1 MKKPDANLP
10 FQVYGIDVLVRLVSE
25 APAAFKL
32 YCPKGSPIRYGV
44 VVARGDGFDE
54 GANGFREMPSVGAAV
69 AFEESAEDVEGH
81 YFYHEGEEYRI
92 LRLDA
97 VILSYPT
104 E

>member
-1 MKKPDANLP
+1 MAKRENLP
-10 FQVYGIDVLVRLVSE
+10 FQVYGIDVLVRLLTE
-25 APAAFKL
+25 APAGFKL
-32 YCPKGSPIRYGV
+32 HCPKGSPIRYGM

-54 GANGFREMPSVGAAV
+54 GANGFREMPAVNSAV

-81 YFYHEGEEYRI
+81 YFYHQEQEYRI